1 MQRSL
6 LGYVSASVAASCVA
20 LVLGASP
27 TSAFAAAHSF
37 SINLRTGVSEPIPAA
52 LAPFVSYVVPTADT
66 NSDGYLETVLKL
78 NLNDPGTANPYV
90 GALFTV
96 HYDALPGAGW
106 SVDIGDSASNDGGS
120 GDGGTQSNDCETQ
133 IVYTPGI
140 DPGPVLQLLGRDG
153 APGVVLRSHNSFA
166 QAGDTI
172 SLYIANQ
179 HVSYD
184 NGRGTA
190 SALDSPYLYALNGQP
205 DFEGPVNYD
214 IYAAFNRVVSG
225 GRRGSGAADVT
236 VSMILAPEPATA
248 IMTVLLTPLM
258 IRARR
263 T

>member
-6 LGYVSASVAASCVA
+6 LGFVSASVVASGFVFT
-20 LVLGASP
+20 LGATPAS
-27 TSAFAAAHSF
+27 TLAAAHSF
-37 SINLRTGVSEPIPAA
+37 SIDLRTGASDPIPAA
-52 LAPFVSYVVPTADT
+52 LTPFVSYVVPTADT
-66 NSDGYLETVLKL
+66 NGDGYLETVLKL
-78 NLNDPGTANPYV
+78 NLNDPGTANPFV

-133 IVYTPGI
+133 IIYTPGI

-153 APGVVLRSHNSFA
+153 TPGVVLRSHNSFA

-172 SLYIANQ
+172 SLMIADQ

-190 SALDSPYLYALNGQP
+190 GMLDSQYLYALSGQP

-225 GRRGSGAADVT
+225 GRRGSGAAEVT
-236 VSMILAPEPATA
+236 VNMILAPEPATA
-248 IMTVLLTPLM
+248 ILTVLLTPLM

-263 T
+263 A